1 VKLLERIA
9 NWVDFGVSLLCAV
22 FLVLFAVEVH
32 AGRILAPSSALKTPK
47 GVIVAVAIGIAA
59 LLVVGAVFRAWRH
72 VVRSSRCRYLVYETP
87 NGRVSIRTRSVETAL
102 NRAVRSVF
110 DVADS
115 RTAVSVP
122 RGATVPTEVRVRC
135 RLYDRP
141 NLLASQDQVR
151 AAVRQRYHELFPGEE
166 SLPVEVLVE
175 NIIFQAPPT
184 RLPPKPTPEPDTEE
198 EEDTEPGPPLRP
210 QYPVG

>member
-1 VKLLERIA
+1 MKWLERLA
-9 NWVDFGVSLLCAV
+9 NWIDVVVSLLGAAAMAL
-22 FLVLFAVEVH
+22 LVAEVQ
-32 AGRILAPSSALKTPK
+32 AGRIVAQAGVAKDHRTAATVAL
-47 GVIVAVAIGIAA
+47 IVLAA
-59 LLVVGAVFRAWRH
+59 LLGLGAVLRAIVMSLRAD
-72 VVRSSRCRYLVYETP
+72 RGRYLIYETP
-87 NGRVSIRTRSVETAL
+87 NGRVSIRTRSVEAAL
-102 NRAVRSVF
+102 NRSVRSVF
-110 DVADS
+110 DVADA
-115 RTAVSVP
+115 RTSVSVP
-122 RGATVPTEVRVRC
+122 RGATVPIGIRVRC

-198 EEDTEPGPPLRP
+198 DEDTEPGPPLRP